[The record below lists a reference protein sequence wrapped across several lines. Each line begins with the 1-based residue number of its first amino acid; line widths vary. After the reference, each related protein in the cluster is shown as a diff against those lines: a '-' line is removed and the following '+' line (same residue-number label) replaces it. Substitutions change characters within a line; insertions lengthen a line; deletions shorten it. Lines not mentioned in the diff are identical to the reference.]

1 MDGMPADSALML
13 VGVLP
18 AKKDFEIA
26 RLLGWYRIPLR
37 MAPKVVDVDYLA
49 FYQTGAFGSADRWQI
64 AWFAPVKGY
73 ELTTRRELIRDE
85 PEHPRADEEYYKIQ
99 IGSLQKRQEPI
110 KADKWKRVTF
120 LYTTGQLFNHAGSVN
135 DLVVRSDERQ
145 TLWRNLRDR
154 AVQSNQYAKNLDDS
168 AILSDPMM
176 LEFFG
181 NLLGSSDLSG
191 EDPLEI

>member
-1 MDGMPADSALML
+1 MDGLPADSALLL

-37 MAPKVVDVDYLA
+37 MAPKVVDVDYIA
-49 FYQTGAFGSADRWQI
+49 FYQTSAFGDTSRWQI
-64 AWFAPVKGY
+64 AWFAPVRGY

-85 PEHPRADEEYYKIQ
+85 PDHPRADEEYYKIQ
-99 IGSLQKRQEPI
+99 LGPLQTRQEPI

-120 LYTTGQLFNHAGSVN
+120 LYTTGQLFRQARVIN
-135 DLVVRSDERQ
+135 DLVVRSEERDV
-145 TLWRNLRDR
+145 LWRNLRDR
-154 AVQSNQYAKNLDDS
+154 AAQSNPYLKDTDES
-168 AILSDPMM
+168 KILSDPAM

-181 NLLGSSDLSG
+181 SFLISG
-191 EDPLEI
+191 ENPEDCAFDI